1 VRHPSLGCVHI
12 TGDIPAT
19 VVVVSADGSERLL
32 QRLPAAPDVGL
43 LEGLLRA
50 QLVARRSGSRL
61 EVRDAG
67 AALAGLLDLLGVS
80 DVLAVQPR
88 RQAELGEQLG
98 VEEVVQP
105 RDPPV

>member
-1 VRHPSLGCVHI
+1 VHI
-12 TGDIPAT
+12 TGDTPAT

-32 QRLPAAPDVGL
+32 GQVPARAPDVGMVDC
-43 LEGLLRA
+43 LLRR
-50 QLVARRSGSRL
+50 QLEARRAGCRL

-67 AALAGLLDLLGVS
+67 AALTGLLDLLGVS

-98 VEEVVQP
+98 VQEVVEP
-105 RDPPV
+105 RDPPA